1 MSQKIV
7 QMSKNKIVANEQKQF
22 IKKNSSNKQKNSS
35 NEQKINSSNEQK
47 NSLNEPK
54 NSSNE
59 QNIVQISKMDN
70 LWIHL
75 NYILAYPIDSFEEF
89 SVSILFLAHLNFSV
103 LTHLNYF

>member
-1 MSQKIV
+1 MQ
-7 QMSKNKIVANEQKQF
+7 
-22 IKKNSSNKQKNSS
+22 KNSSNEQKNSSNEQKNSSYEQKISS

-54 NSSNE
+54 KSSNE